1 MTTTPTMHRRHKAS
15 PSGPG
20 LLRLLGPLMLV
31 LFISN
36 LDATIVATAMPTI
49 GRSLDDIA
57 GVPWIATAYL
67 LTSAVTTL
75 VLGKLGDMYGRKG
88 IFQFSI
94 AVFLTGSALS
104 GAASSMLWL
113 ALFRGLQGI
122 GGGGLNSLVMAV
134 IGDVVPARQRSKYQA
149 MLGIVSTLALIAGP
163 LMGGVFS
170 DDLSWRW
177 IFYINIPVGIVALIA
192 VGAYLQLP
200 KPVSSGQVDGAGAV
214 LVAAFT
220 TAVLLVTSWGG
231 TQYPWTSPVILSLIG
246 VAGVALVAYVL
257 VERRVAEPMTPLYLF
272 RSSIFVISAA
282 QFLMA
287 TMVLFVAMLF
297 IPSFLQAVQH
307 KSAFTAGLYVI
318 PLLVG
323 LVAATAVAGPVI
335 ARTGHYK
342 IYPVIGAVLTGGS
355 MWALSL
361 AGQTSGAVALILPM
375 IFAGAGVGLFVQVA
389 VLAGQNAIEYRH
401 IGVATG
407 ALNFF
412 KSVGGAFGAAI
423 FGAILAHGLATGHSV
438 HAYREVFAWT
448 IPVMLVSLILAVLMR
463 EKPLSAE
470 MIEVAEGK
478 VEVPEY

>member
-1 MTTTPTMHRRHKAS
+1 M
-15 PSGPG
+15 
-20 LLRLLGPLMLV
+20 
-31 LFISN
+31 
-36 LDATIVATAMPTI
+36 ATAIPTI
-49 GRSLDDIA
+49 GRSLHEVA
-57 GVPWIATAYL
+57 GAPWIATAYL

-75 VLGKLGDMYGRKG
+75 VLGKLGDMYGRKPV
-88 IFQFSI
+88 FQFSI
-94 AVFLTGSALS
+94 AVFLAGSALS
-104 GAASSMLWL
+104 GAAGSMLWL
-113 ALFRGLQGI
+113 ALFRGLQGV
-122 GGGGLNSLVMAV
+122 GGGGLNSLVMA
-134 IGDVVPARQRSKYQA
+134 IMGDVVPARQRSKYQA
-149 MLGIVSTLALIAGP
+149 VLGIVSTLALIAGS
-163 LMGGVFS
+163 LLGGVFS

-192 VGAYLQLP
+192 VAAYLQLP
-200 KPVSSGQVDGAGAV
+200 KAARSGHVDGTGAA

-231 TQYPWTSPVILSLIG
+231 TQHPWTSPVILALIG
-246 VAGVALVAYVL
+246 VAGVALAGYVL

-287 TMVLFVAMLF
+287 TMVLFVAMLY
-297 IPSFLQAVQH
+297 IPSFLQVVQH
-307 KSAFTAGLYVI
+307 KSAFTAGLYVV

-323 LVAATAVAGPVI
+323 LVAATAIAGPVI

-342 IYPVIGAVLTGGS
+342 IYPVIGAILTGGS

-361 AGQTSGAVALILPM
+361 ANQTSAALALILPM

-401 IGVATG
+401 LGVATG

-423 FGAILAHGLATGHSV
+423 FGAILAHGLAIGHSV

-448 IPVMLVSLILAVLMR
+448 IPVLLVSLILAVLMR

-470 MIEVAEGK
+470 MIDVAEGK
-478 VEVPEY
+478 AEVPEY